1 MRNLR
6 LAVSFTIAI
15 ALLPGVS
22 SSKGCLKGAAVGA
35 VVGHVAG
42 HHTVAG
48 AAVGCVIGHHEAAV
62 KAREAK
68 QQAAA
73 SQDKAP
79 GAESTG
85 TARQ

>member
-1 MRNLR
+1 MRNLL
-6 LAVSFTIAI
+6 LAVSFATAI

-42 HHTVAG
+42 HHAVVG
-48 AAVGCVIGHHEAAV
+48 AAAGCVVGHHEAAV

-68 QQAAA
+68 QQASV

-79 GAESTG
+79 HADSTG
-85 TARQ
+85 TARH